1 MDRKNTKYTK
11 VGRAIARHST
21 LILLVAAIAVF
32 TTGIA
37 NAAWTNSQPI
47 QIAQA
52 TSTVDAAVARATLNQ
67 LLEGSQNS
75 QRQPAV
81 YRTIVEGNYALAT
94 WRWGEA
100 GGQTVLVRREGRWT
114 VLTSGGGAVDAA
126 TLQEA
131 GVPAAI
137 AQRLIERDQAAW
149 QQR

>member
-1 MDRKNTKYTK
+1 MDRRNTEYTK
-11 VGRAIARHST
+11 LGRAIARNFT

-32 TTGIA
+32 TASLA
-37 NAAWTNSQPI
+37 NAQWINSQSI
-47 QIAQA
+47 QIPQA
-52 TSTVDAAVARATLNQ
+52 TPTVDAAVARATLNQ
-67 LLEGSQNS
+67 LLEGSQNP
-75 QRQPAV
+75 QRQPEV

-100 GGQTVLVRREGRWT
+100 GGQTVLAREEGRWT